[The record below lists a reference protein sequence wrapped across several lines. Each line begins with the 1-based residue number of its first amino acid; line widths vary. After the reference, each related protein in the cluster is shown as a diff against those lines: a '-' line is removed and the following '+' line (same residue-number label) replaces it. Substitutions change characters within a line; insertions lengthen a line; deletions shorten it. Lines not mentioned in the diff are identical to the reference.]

1 MARKRS
7 AGLTDGE
14 LRLMDVLWEL
24 GAGTVSEVVEA
35 LPKSLPL
42 HYSTV
47 LTTLRILETKGYLKH
62 VKEGRAFIYKP
73 VVDKDQA
80 RDGAV
85 THLLRRFFEGSP
97 ELLVL
102 NLVQGKKIRA
112 EEFNRI
118 QKRIA
123 DAQAAKAPGEK
134 HQRKG

>member
-1 MARKRS
+1 VARKKS

-14 LRLMDVLWEL
+14 LRLMAVLWEK
-24 GAGTVSEVVEA
+24 GAATVSEVVEA

-62 VKEGRAFIYKP
+62 VKERRAFIYKP

-85 THLLRRFFEGSP
+85 NHLLRRFFEGSP

-102 NLVQGKKIRA
+102 SLVQRKKIDA
-112 EEFNRI
+112 EEFGRI

-123 DAQAAKAPGEK
+123 EAAPAKEVK
-134 HQRKG
+134 KR

>member
-1 MARKRS
+1 MARKKS

-14 LRLMDVLWEL
+14 LRLMAVLWDK
-24 GAGTVSEVVEA
+24 GAATVSEVVDA

-85 THLLRRFFEGSP
+85 NHLLRRFFEGSP

-102 NLVQGKKIRA
+102 SLVQRKKIDA
-112 EEFNRI
+112 EEFGRI
-118 QKRIA
+118 QKRITE
-123 DAQAAKAPGEK
+123 AAPVKEVK
-134 HQRKG
+134 KR

>member
-1 MARKRS
+1 VARKQS

-14 LRLMDVLWEL
+14 LRLMAVLWDK
-24 GAGTVSEVVEA
+24 GAATVSEVVDA

-73 VVDKDQA
+73 LVDKDQA

-85 THLLRRFFEGSP
+85 NHLLRRFFEGSP

-102 NLVQGKKIRA
+102 SLVQRKKIDA
-112 EEFNRI
+112 EEFGRI

-123 DAQAAKAPGEK
+123 EAAPVKEVK
-134 HQRKG
+134 KR

>member
-1 MARKRS
+1 LARKKS
-7 AGLTDGE
+7 LGLTDGE
-14 LRLMDVLWEL
+14 LRLMDVIWER
-24 GAGTVSEVVEA
+24 GAATVSEVVEA
-35 LPKSLPL
+35 LPPSLPL

-80 RDGAV
+80 RDGALN
-85 THLLRRFFEGSP
+85 HLLRRFFEGSP

-102 NLVQGKKIRA
+102 SLVRGKKIDA
-112 EEFNRI
+112 QEFNRI

-123 DAQAAKAPGEK
+123 EAETTREVKK
-134 HQRKG
+134 R

>member
-1 MARKRS
+1 MARKKS

-14 LRLMDVLWEL
+14 LRLMEVLWEK
-24 GAGTVSEVVEA
+24 GAATVSEVAEA
-35 LPKSLPL
+35 VPESL

-73 VVDKDQA
+73 VVARDEA

-85 THLLRRFFEGSP
+85 SHLLRRFFEGSP

-102 NLVQGKKIRA
+102 SLVEGKKIDPA
-112 EEFNRI
+112 EFTRI

-123 DAQAAKAPGEK
+123 DAASPT
-134 HQRKG
+134 RKDKKR